1 MKKLIRVIVRGGRR
15 AKSEKGIATMEM
27 ALVFP
32 ILLMLAVGAAEIG
45 FAMVD
50 WLAVS
55 NATREGAR
63 VGSAAGDSSVAD
75 VSILA
80 AVDEALTSLDGST
93 VSKVEV
99 FKADID
105 GSALDAVNLL
115 NEYVPDGSGGWLCAN
130 NCPWTP
136 ASRNVS
142 ASSLDRLAVRISFT
156 HNWVTGLMPLGP
168 GTWSDD
174 TVMRLE
180 PAVAP

>member
-1 MKKLIRVIVRGGRR
+1 MKKIINVATRTRR
-15 AKSEKGIATMEM
+15 HTKSEKGIATMEM
-27 ALVFP
+27 AMIFP

-50 WLAVS
+50 WLTVS

-63 VGSAAGDSSVAD
+63 VGSAAGNSSVAD

-99 FKADID
+99 FKADTD
-105 GSALDAVNLL
+105 GSVMDSVNLL

-136 ASRNVS
+136 TSRSVS
-142 ASSLDRLAVRISFT
+142 VTNLDRLAVRISFDHT
-156 HNWVTGLMPLGP
+156 WVTGLMPLGP
-168 GTWSDD
+168 GSWSDD

-180 PAVAP
+180 PAVGA